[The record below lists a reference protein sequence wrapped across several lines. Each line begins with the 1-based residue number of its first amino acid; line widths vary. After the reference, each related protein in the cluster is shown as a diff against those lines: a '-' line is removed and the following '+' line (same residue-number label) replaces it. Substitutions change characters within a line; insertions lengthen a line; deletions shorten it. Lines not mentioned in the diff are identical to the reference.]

1 MSHTPHELSQEF
13 PHAAAAI
20 AALKSDPHFV
30 KLADAYHE
38 LNRTVHRME
47 TNLEAVA
54 DHILEEAK
62 KQRLALKDQ
71 IATMLDKVG

>member
-1 MSHTPHELSQEF
+1 MGHTPHELSQEF

-20 AALKSDPHFV
+20 TALKADPHFS
-30 KLADAYHE
+30 KLAQAYHE

-71 IATMLDKVG
+71 IASILAKAG